1 VFGKCLENNGLGVSV
16 YRMVTQYSQILQSN
30 QMGYGRGQGGYQGR
44 GGYNRG
50 YNRQGGNPG
59 AAGAG
64 RY

>member
-1 VFGKCLENNGLGVSV
+1 MEQETQNSDLTK
-16 YRMVTQYSQILQSN
+16 MVTQYSQILQNN